1 MLRVINA
8 TPITEWDMSWAFGI
22 LNRLVWDFVGDY
34 GGFSRF
40 VFFVIGVFPRN
51 QVARIIKGGSK

>member
-22 LNRLVWDFVGDY
+22 LNRLVWDFVRDY

-51 QVARIIKGGSK
+51 